1 MDAFQQFKREDGQFR
16 HPFTMIVSGSTGS
29 GNYGELNT
37 NVMNLQRAGKV
48 GNVPVTVHSGV
59 PRAEQVRECAKKE
72 KSLLVLDDL
81 VVGMS
86 QQYLD
91 ALFTRGSHNWGVS
104 VILVTQHLFNKELRV
119 ARTNSHYLVLMR
131 NPAGALQI
139 RTIATHLFPSRTA
152 HFIEAYRDACAKNF
166 GYLLRFN
173 KLTRDED
180 ERPVGV
186 KLENL
191 SDVVDAMPKSVNV
204 RRPIV
209 VATRRHLKVGRAR
222 KENVEQLED
231 DDDDHHDDHDL
242 ETPKPSSSNKRQPTQ
257 TEILKLIYKNAQS
270 LGVSEEGQV
279 LRAAIIMDLKK
290 LRLLEFL
297 YKDLSSPVAF
307 TSVEPLLRE
316 ALKTQ
321 PKINRIDVQNYLATQ
336 RTYTLHRQA
345 KRRYR
350 RLPTLA
356 PGLHTEW
363 QADLAIFDRLANQNR
378 GYSYLLV
385 CIDTLSRQVFVEP
398 VKTKTSANMIIAFG
412 RIFKRSKY
420 IPWKV
425 LTDQGKEFT
434 ARAVQQFF
442 RTNDVEHFC
451 MLTSPQFHAGM
462 AERANRSIKERLY
475 RYFTE
480 RNTYKWIGVVQ
491 DIVRAI
497 NHSPNSTIG
506 MCPADVNF
514 KNAEALRQKL
524 HNAAENVVRRQPRY
538 RVGDRVR
545 IEKYKH
551 VFKKGYLPRFTNEL
565 FTVAEVHPE
574 RSPVVYRLRD
584 DHNEIIS
591 GTVEQ
596 QFVQIEW
603 QTGNTA
609 RRWAREEYIKRKTKE
624 KRGVRDEEML
634 LQAMLTDT
642 GILVELNSVDHGLL
656 AREKRAET
664 SNIALR
670 TPADD
675 DDSYQQKLDEYFS
688 KLSEKNLTVLDELG
702 MTKLNAEIKNLS
714 EEERAILEATKEMG
728 TEAWIQ
734 AYREIRLVCQFNYDV
749 HRNRFVLNTD
759 PRYVKKVKVS
769 PQLAYILGFNNTEFM
784 QAENEARFVPD
795 MSGGVSSFHVYTPDL
810 IEPMMIGDV
819 TAPVLRIVT
828 IRGNP
833 DQVVEEQFFAIQN
846 HKLLSKEISEIF
858 IEIRTNSGSLM
869 PFQYGTSDQIP
880 AGAIVKFPHCMVVNL
895 DPSTSHGS
903 HWVGIYCASPLHL
916 EYYDSLGLW
925 PPPSVHIVNHL
936 SRYKQIQYNSLPLQS
951 ANSMDWSAFSSEC
964 VQFGGYNIYRGLP
977 YQRGAGVGA
986 VFRTLMRYLLPIGKQ
1001 IGSAIGRQGMKSG
1014 NRVLTNVLEGKD
1026 LKESLVSE
1034 SKVLPLATITQESP
1048 YLFRLYSDNL
1058 WTDLSRIYLYLELS
1072 IEKPGAN
1079 DKWIAIDDADTSVS
1093 AIQGI
1098 GQTFVQQLKVTVG
1111 NTEVYDSGNLY
1122 PFKAYITN
1130 ELSFPINAKKNFLGS
1145 TGYYHTVNQDD
1156 STDEGFKERCKIF
1169 KVGKN
1174 AQFLSRLDFDLG
1186 NQELYL
1192 LNNLDLLFTIYKAKD
1207 VFLLQTLKANDA
1219 TKYRLTVHDVKIYA
1233 KMVEVQPSLNMS
1245 LYKTLEKQPAT
1256 YAVRKTEIKSSFISV
1271 GRYEFEYN
1279 VFSATIPRRV
1289 TIALVGNSAFHGDY
1303 KLSPFMFEPFD
1314 LREISIHA
1322 GGVVYPA
1329 VPYKLNFSKDHFVS
1343 AFVDMYEALGMAN
1356 SERSFDISMAQF
1368 KKGWSFFVI
1377 PLTSTLDDS
1386 CGFELLRSGTTN
1398 VRATFNSP
1406 IPLGGVEMIVL
1417 GEFDQMIM
1425 VDYNRHIVTDSK
1437 LG

>member
-1 MDAFQQFKREDGQFR
+1 MPSNSFYVVV
-16 HPFTMIVSGSTGS
+16 PS
-29 GNYGELNT
+29 NT
-37 NVMNLQRAGKV
+37 NIE
-48 GNVPVTVHSGV
+48 GN
-59 PRAEQVRECAKKE
+59 
-72 KSLLVLDDL
+72 
-81 VVGMS
+81 
-86 QQYLD
+86 
-91 ALFTRGSHNWGVS
+91 
-104 VILVTQHLFNKELRV
+104 
-119 ARTNSHYLVLMR
+119 RTNSFRV
-131 NPAGALQI
+131 
-139 RTIATHLFPSRTA
+139 
-152 HFIEAYRDACAKNF
+152 
-166 GYLLRFN
+166 
-173 KLTRDED
+173 
-180 ERPVGV
+180 
-186 KLENL
+186 
-191 SDVVDAMPKSVNV
+191 
-204 RRPIV
+204 
-209 VATRRHLKVGRAR
+209 
-222 KENVEQLED
+222 
-231 DDDDHHDDHDL
+231 
-242 ETPKPSSSNKRQPTQ
+242 
-257 TEILKLIYKNAQS
+257 
-270 LGVSEEGQV
+270 
-279 LRAAIIMDLKK
+279 
-290 LRLLEFL
+290 
-297 YKDLSSPVAF
+297 
-307 TSVEPLLRE
+307 
-316 ALKTQ
+316 
-321 PKINRIDVQNYLATQ
+321 
-336 RTYTLHRQA
+336 
-345 KRRYR
+345 
-350 RLPTLA
+350 RLPRKLQFNSEWEVGLA
-356 PGLHTEW
+356 VIVYPHSW
-363 QADLAIFDRLANQNR
+363 
-378 GYSYLLV
+378 
-385 CIDTLSRQVFVEP
+385 P
-398 VKTKTSANMIIAFG
+398 
-412 RIFKRSKY
+412 
-420 IPWKV
+420 
-425 LTDQGKEFT
+425 
-434 ARAVQQFF
+434 
-442 RTNDVEHFC
+442 
-451 MLTSPQFHAGM
+451 
-462 AERANRSIKERLY
+462 SI
-475 RYFTE
+475 
-480 RNTYKWIGVVQ
+480 
-491 DIVRAI
+491 
-497 NHSPNSTIG
+497 
-506 MCPADVNF
+506 
-514 KNAEALRQKL
+514 
-524 HNAAENVVRRQPRY
+524 
-538 RVGDRVR
+538 
-545 IEKYKH
+545 
-551 VFKKGYLPRFTNEL
+551 
-565 FTVAEVHPE
+565 
-574 RSPVVYRLRD
+574 
-584 DHNEIIS
+584 

-596 QFVQIEW
+596 QFVQVEW
-603 QTGNTA
+603 QTGSTVRIEVPPSNVTNPHELSKNLYRLLGEGSDPLAKKVRSTQNSFMLTINKA

-624 KRGVRDEEML
+624 KRGVRDEELL
-634 LQAMLTDT
+634 LQALLTDT
-642 GILVELNSVDHGLL
+642 GTLVELNSVDHGLL
-656 AREKRAET
+656 AREKSAAT
-664 SNIALR
+664 SNVLLRIA
-670 TPADD
+670 ADD
-675 DDSYQQKLDEYFS
+675 NDSYQKKLDDYFS
-688 KLSEKNLTVLDELG
+688 KLSDKNLTVLDELC
-702 MTKLNAEIKNLS
+702 MTKLNAEIKNLT
-714 EEERAILEATKEMG
+714 EDERALLEATKEMG
-728 TEAWIQ
+728 TETWIQ
-734 AYREIRLVCQFNYDV
+734 AYREIRLVCQFNYNV
-749 HRNRFVLNTD
+749 NRNRFVLNTD
-759 PRYVKKVKVS
+759 PRYVKKVEVS

-784 QAENEARFVPD
+784 QPEIEAQFMPD

-828 IRGNP
+828 IRGKP
-833 DQVVEEQFFAIQN
+833 DQVVEEQFFAIQY
-846 HKLLSKEISEIF
+846 HKILLKEVSEIL

-869 PFQYGTSDQIP
+869 PFQYGT
-880 AGAIVKFPHCMVVNL
+880 L
-895 DPSTSHGS
+895 
-903 HWVGIYCASPLHL
+903 
-916 EYYDSLGLW
+916 
-925 PPPSVHIVNHL
+925 
-936 SRYKQIQYNSLPLQS
+936 
-951 ANSMDWSAFSSEC
+951 DWSAFSSEC

-986 VFRTLMRYLLPIGKQ
+986 VFRSLMRYLLPIGKQ
-1001 IGSAIGRQGMKSG
+1001 IGSAIGRQGMASG

-1034 SKVLPLATITQESP
+1034 SKAGLKNLLEKAANNINTQKGQVPPTNVSVVRSFFRQVLPLATITQESP

-1079 DKWIAIDDADTSVS
+1079 DKWVAIEDTDTSVS

-1169 KVGKN
+1169 KGGKN

-1289 TIALVGNSAFHGDY
+1289 TIALIGNSAFLGDY

-1368 KKGWSFFVI
+1368 KKGWTFFVI

>member
-1 MDAFQQFKREDGQFR
+1 MLARNESFLE
-16 HPFTMIVSGSTGS
+16 TLC
-29 GNYGELNT
+29 N
-37 NVMNLQRAGKV
+37 
-48 GNVPVTVHSGV
+48 
-59 PRAEQVRECAKKE
+59 AKKANDLIRVATDE
-72 KSLLVLDDL
+72 QLLCLVEICLNILKGRVPLRPRHLKKLQAHALVLRRL
-81 VVGMS
+81 
-86 QQYLD
+86 
-91 ALFTRGSHNWGVS
+91 
-104 VILVTQHLFNKELRV
+104 
-119 ARTNSHYLVLMR
+119 ARTRCSRSAKKVLLQHGDGLPAISLASPPPSDGTPIGLVR
-131 NPAGALQI
+131 NRIKQI
-139 RTIATHLFPSRTA
+139 KNDDGIN
-152 HFIEAYRDACAKNF
+152 EAERAIKYEQEHKR
-166 GYLLRFN
+166 LN

-191 SDVVDAMPKSVNV
+191 SDVVAAMPKPINV
-204 RRPIV
+204 KRPIV

-231 DDDDHHDDHDL
+231 DDDDDDDHDY

-279 LRAAIIMDLKK
+279 LRAGGRPFITSSVYDIVSHLLNKDKRAQNKEPTAFKEFVERARQIPLLTIIMDLKK

-316 ALKTQ
+316 ARKSQ
-321 PKINRIDVQNYLATQ
+321 PKINRADVQNYLATQ

-363 QADLAIFDRLANQNR
+363 QADLAIFDRLAKQNR
-378 GYSYLLV
+378 GYKYLLV

-398 VKTKTSANMIIAFG
+398 VKTKTSANMIRAFEH
-412 RIFKRSKY
+412 IFKRSKY

-434 ARAVQQFF
+434 ARAVQHFF
-442 RTNDVEHFC
+442 RAKDVEHFC

-480 RNTYKWIGVVQ
+480 RNTYTWIDVVQ
-491 DIVRAI
+491 DIVLAI
-497 NHSPNSTIG
+497 NHSPNSSIG
-506 MCPADVNF
+506 MRPADVNF

-551 VFKKGYLPRFTNEL
+551 VFQKGYLPRFTNEL
-565 FTVAEVHPE
+565 FTVAEVHTE

-596 QFVQIEW
+596 QFVQVEW

-609 RRWAREEYIKRKTKE
+609 RRWAREEYIKRKSKE
-624 KRGVRDEEML
+624 KRGVRDEELL
-634 LQAMLTDT
+634 LQALLTDT
-642 GILVELNSVDHGLL
+642 GTLVELNSVTHGLL
-656 AREKRAET
+656 AREKSAKS
-664 SNIALR
+664 SNVPLR
-670 TPADD
+670 IPADD
-675 DDSYQQKLDEYFS
+675 DDLYQHKLDDYFS
-688 KLSEKNLTVLDELG
+688 KLSDKNLTVLDELC
-702 MTKLNAEIKNLS
+702 MTKLNAEIKNLT
-714 EEERAILEATKEMG
+714 EEERALLEATKEMG

-734 AYREIRLVCQFNYDV
+734 AYREIRLVCQFNYNV
-749 HRNRFVLNTD
+749 NRNRFVLNTD
-759 PRYVKKVKVS
+759 PRYVKKVEVS

-784 QAENEARFVPD
+784 QAENEARFMPD

-833 DQVVEEQFFAIQN
+833 DQVIEEQFFAIQY
-846 HKLLSKEISEIF
+846 HKILLKEVSEIL
-858 IEIRTNSGSLM
+858 IEVRTNSGSLM
-869 PFQYGTSDQIP
+869 PFQYGT
-880 AGAIVKFPHCMVVNL
+880 L
-895 DPSTSHGS
+895 
-903 HWVGIYCASPLHL
+903 
-916 EYYDSLGLW
+916 
-925 PPPSVHIVNHL
+925 
-936 SRYKQIQYNSLPLQS
+936 
-951 ANSMDWSAFSSEC
+951 DWSAFSSDC
-964 VQFGGYNIYRGLP
+964 VQYGGYNIYRGLP

-986 VFRTLMRYLLPIGKQ
+986 VFRSLMRYLLPIGKQ
-1001 IGSAIGRQGMKSG
+1001 IGSAIGRQGMESG

-1026 LKESLVSE
+1026 LKESLVIPPTNVSVVR
-1034 SKVLPLATITQESP
+1034 SFFRQVLPLATITQESP

-1079 DKWIAIDDADTSVS
+1079 DKWVTIDDADTSVS

-1169 KVGKN
+1169 KGGKN

-1207 VFLLQTLKANDA
+1207 VFLLQTLKANDT

-1303 KLSPFMFEPFD
+1303 KLSPFMFEPYD

-1368 KKGWSFFVI
+1368 KKGWTFFVI

-1406 IPLGGVEMIVL
+1406 IPLGGVEMVVL